1 MPKFIYHP
9 PYQLNGPSYYG
20 GAIPSLHRLSSLLL
34 LSGYGRIENVSGQFI
49 KLNMDFMSV
58 PYQASTKFKVAN
70 LINKIPNSSAN
81 EFRFFIKN
89 SALKNIDI
97 HENIYKE
104 ISHCLAHYENKCYI
118 SSFLHLYRLIEHAAL
133 YLPLVVIVAKGVNNL
148 TFNQY
153 KEIIENKAKAD
164 LSVLKK
170 FSVDV
175 LDQNVGD
182 SNARYSFLTTS
193 SPANYVH
200 ILTGLL
206 ENQQQVV
213 SAVPG
218 AIEIK
223 FKHTDRLIVNFRN
236 QFFHYLYHDKN
247 ISLKQLDDPDEFL
260 SVCLPNFISYF
271 SFLYQEL
278 LKAEWELWG

>member
-1 MPKFIYHP
+1 MPKFVYSP
-9 PYQLNGPSYYG
+9 PYQLNVPSYYG
-20 GAIPSLHRLSSLLL
+20 GTISSLHRLSSLLL
-34 LSGYGRIENVSGQFI
+34 LSGFGRIRDNNGELI
-49 KLNMDFMSV
+49 KLSTDFMSV
-58 PYQASTKFKVAN
+58 PCQNATQFKVSN
-70 LINKIPNSSAN
+70 LINKIPNCSAS
-81 EFRFFIKN
+81 EFRYFIKN

-97 HENIYKE
+97 HENIFRE
-104 ISHCLAHYENKCYI
+104 ISHCLAHYENKRYI

-153 KEIIENKAKAD
+153 KEVIDNKAKAD

-175 LDQNVGD
+175 LNQNIGN
-182 SNARYSFLTTS
+182 SNARYSFSSTS
-193 SPANYVH
+193 NPTGYVH

-206 ENQQQVV
+206 ENPQQVV
-213 SAVPG
+213 SSGPG
-218 AIEIK
+218 YVEVK
-223 FKHTDRLIVNFRN
+223 YKHTDRLIVNFRN
-236 QFFHYLYHDKN
+236 QFFHYLYHEKN

-260 SVCLPNFISYF
+260 SACLPSFIGYF
-271 SFLYQEL
+271 AFLYQEL